1 MLRQIT
7 RSPYL
12 NLLSGMI
19 LLSAALYEIVVSVD
33 EAAFGLRHGILIFSI
48 IQIVKTLPEIMHGLT
63 EIQDAD
69 EVMGEKN
76 GRLLKQDAN

>member
-19 LLSAALYEIVVSVD
+19 LLFAALYEIVVSVD